1 MTKLLVIDDAA
12 VVRPGLE
19 YLVAAPGYAIAAA
32 EDGVRAMAMFGNG
45 QPDLGKGSRQG

>member
-1 MTKLLVIDDAA
+1 MTKLLIIDDAA

-19 YLVAAPGYAIAAA
+19 YLLAAAGYEIAAA
-32 EDGVRAMAMFGNG
+32 QDGARAMAMFGNG